1 MTIESRRITYAI
13 LNLVGFLGT
22 LVLNGLANA
31 LPLGGK
37 GTGELSD
44 LYPNLFVPAGLT
56 FSIWALIYL
65 LLAAFIVYQLVLA
78 LRKETGRSGFLEDIG
93 ILFFIS
99 SLANLFWIVA
109 WHYEHVITSLL
120 LMMLLLTA
128 LLKMYLSLRVGLS
141 DAEKGERYLVHL
153 PLSVY
158 LGWITVATIAN
169 VTAVLVNAGWG
180 GLGFSEQIWTVL
192 VLIVGTGITLGV
204 VFTRKD
210 IYYALVVVWAY
221 AGIVI
226 KRTGAGVEP
235 APAVVIAAACGLGV
249 MALASILQLIRRKV
263 Y

>member
-120 LMMLLLTA
+120 LMLLLLTA